1 MNEKIKDLIK
11 ERMIELTNIALKTK
25 NEKLAKRYIDIVIH
39 YKNKNKV
46 KIPNEIKNSFCKKC
60 HIPWI
65 PGKTV
70 KIRKMKGYIL
80 YICLKCGYK
89 KRITTKSL
97 KKG

>member
-1 MNEKIKDLIK
+1 MDNKTKKIIQK
-11 ERMIELTNIALKTK
+11 RMIELVNLAKK
-25 NEKLAKRYIDIVIH
+25 SNEKLAKRYIEIVLK
-39 YKNKNKV
+39 YRDKNKV
-46 KIPNEIKNSFCKKC
+46 KIPKEIKNSFCKRC

-80 YICLKCGYK
+80 YTCLKCGYR
-89 KRITTKSL
+89 KRVTTKSL